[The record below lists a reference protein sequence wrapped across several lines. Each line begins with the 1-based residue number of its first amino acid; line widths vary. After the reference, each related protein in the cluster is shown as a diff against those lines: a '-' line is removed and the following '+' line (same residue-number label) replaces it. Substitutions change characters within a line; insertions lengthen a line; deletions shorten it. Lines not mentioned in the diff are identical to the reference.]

1 MRTTLDCIVC
11 FMRQARSTG
20 LLATDKLA
28 LQRQLLDGAG
38 RYIEKVDTELSPPEN
53 AMGLYAFFAE
63 ILGDNDPFA
72 QVKQEGNAFA
82 LSVQEEVEQRIQAAD
97 DPLRAAVR
105 VAIAG
110 NIIDYGA
117 LHSFDAAAT
126 MQECFDRKFVL
137 DDYSAFLEAL
147 QGKPKVLYLCD
158 NCGEIV
164 FDGLLIRQLNKLGC
178 QVTAAMREAPII
190 NDATVEDAQA
200 CGLDK
205 ICLVISNGTR
215 CPGTPLDACSEEFRG
230 YFRDADLIIS
240 KGMGNFETLSEVS
253 APIFFLFTVKCSQ
266 VARHLTER
274 QGFEPGFLK
283 GTGEMVLLR
292 QLETK

>member
-1 MRTTLDCIVC
+1 MRTTLDCLVC
-11 FMRQARSTG
+11 FMRQAKSTG
-20 LLATDKLA
+20 LLATDNPA
-28 LQRQLLDGAG
+28 LQRQLLDAAG
-38 RYIEKVDTELSPPEN
+38 QYMERVDTELSPPEN
-53 AMGLYAFFAE
+53 VVDLYALFAE
-63 ILGDNDPFA
+63 ILGNDDPFSH
-72 QVKQEGNAFA
+72 VKQEGNDFA
-82 LSVQEEVEQRIQAAD
+82 LFLQEKVEQRIQAAY

-126 MQECFDRKFVL
+126 MQECFDREFVL
-137 DDYSAFLEAL
+137 DDYPLLLEAL

-164 FDGLLIRQLNKLGC
+164 FDGLLIRELNRLGC
-178 QVTAAMREAPII
+178 QVTAAVREAPII
-190 NDATVEDAQA
+190 NDATIKDAQA
-200 CGLDK
+200 CGLDR

-215 CPGTPLDACSEEFRG
+215 CPGTPLESCSEEFKEH
-230 YFRDADLIIS
+230 FWDADLIIS

-253 APIFFLFTVKCSQ
+253 APIFFLFTVKCKQ

-274 QGFEPGFLK
+274 QGFEFGFLK
-283 GTGEMVLLR
+283 GAGEMVLLR
-292 QLETK
+292 QKEEG

>member
-1 MRTTLDCIVC
+1 
-11 FMRQARSTG
+11 MRQARSIG
-20 LLATDKLA
+20 LLAAADDLIV
-28 LQRQLLDGAG
+28 QRQLLDEAG
-38 RYIEKVDTELSPPEN
+38 RFMEKVDTELSPPEN
-53 AMGLYAFFAE
+53 AVGLYALFAD

-72 QVKQEGNAFA
+72 RVKQEGNAFA
-82 LSVQEEVEQRIQAAD
+82 LALQEELEQRILAAD

-126 MQECFDRKFVL
+126 MQECFDREFVR
-137 DDYSAFLEAL
+137 DDYPVFLEAL
-147 QGKPKVLYLCD
+147 HGRPNVLYLCD

-164 FDGLLIRQLNKLGC
+164 FDGLLIKQLNKLGC
-178 QVTAAMREAPII
+178 QVTVAVREFPVI
-190 NDATVEDAQA
+190 NDATLEDARS

-205 ICLVISNGTR
+205 LCTVISNGTG
-215 CPGTPLDACSEEFRG
+215 CPGTPPASCSAEFTEQ
-230 YFRDADLIIS
+230 FRAADLIIS
-240 KGMGNFETLSEVS
+240 KGMGNFETLSEIS

-266 VARHLTER
+266 VARHLSER
-274 QGFEPGFLK
+274 QGFAPGFLT

-292 QLETK
+292 QEEAA